1 MDISEFPTMEEA
13 IDWLGSEGIPRRQV
27 SPHQLKVDGDINWY
41 PAKGTIVLDTK
52 QRRHK
57 AIGLSAL
64 VKLLTA
70 RGYRLAAADPG
81 SGFILPPWRTA

>member
-1 MDISEFPTMEEA
+1 MTLSEFPTMEEA
-13 IDWLGSEGIPRRQV
+13 INWLRSEGIPRRKV

-41 PAKGTIVLDTK
+41 PAKGTIVLDSE

-57 AIGLSAL
+57 ATGRDAL

-70 RGYRLAAADPG
+70 RGHRLTAPDPGFGLILPRRLA
-81 SGFILPPWRTA
+81 